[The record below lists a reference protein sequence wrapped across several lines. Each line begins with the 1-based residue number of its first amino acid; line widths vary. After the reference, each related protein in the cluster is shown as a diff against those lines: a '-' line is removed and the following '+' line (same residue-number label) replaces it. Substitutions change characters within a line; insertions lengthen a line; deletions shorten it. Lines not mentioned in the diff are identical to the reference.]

1 MTSCIFLARSHVGE
15 PMIDWEMKAVMGGK
29 KDEGGMKAK

>member
-1 MTSCIFLARSHVGE
+1 MGK
-15 PMIDWEMKAVMGGK
+15 PMIDWEMKAVMGRK